1 MDPQHRDRIAFMRLC
16 SGTFKR
22 GMKLTPSGLGK
33 PVAIHS
39 PILFFAQDRE
49 IADSAEPGDIIGI
62 PNHGTLRV
70 GDTLSEKNTVRFTGL
85 PNFAPE
91 ILRRV
96 ILRDP
101 TKTKQLR
108 KALDDLSEE
117 GVIQVFYPEIGS
129 NWVVGVVGQLQLDVL
144 ISRLEAEYKVDA
156 FLEPAPYDT
165 ARWLN
170 GSDAALKTFV
180 QFNGGNMA
188 KDRDGHPVFMARS
201 VWDVGYQQEKNPELV
216 FSATKER

>member
-1 MDPQHRDRIAFMRLC
+1 MRLV

-22 GMKLTPSGLGK
+22 GMKLTPSALGK

-49 IADSAEPGDIIGI
+49 IADTAEPGDIIGI

-70 GDTLSEKNTVRFTGL
+70 GDTLSEGNKVRFTGL

-96 ILRDP
+96 VLKDP

-129 NWVVGVVGQLQLDVL
+129 QWIVGVVGQLQLDVL
-144 ISRLEAEYKVDA
+144 ISRLEAEYKVEA
-156 FLEPAPYDT
+156 VLEPAPFDT
-165 ARWLN
+165 ARWLK
-170 GSDAALKTFV
+170 GPEAALR
-180 QFNGGNMA
+180 QFGDFNKGNLA
-188 KDRDGHPVFMARS
+188 KDRDGDPVFLAKS
-201 VWDVGYQQEKNPELV
+201 AWDVSYQQERNADLV